1 MLWASYSLFITC
13 RFSLVSFILIQCI
26 SIGIKLVYY
35 IISFYYWKSS
45 FNARLFHCLAYII
58 QYSDTYSIY
67 KYFSTSTHKCY
78 LLVVVLLPYYLS
90 VSILDTIL
98 KCVSGSCIRLYSCN
112 LAFLLGWD
120 SLALREC
127 HFDLLDILFDL
138 R

>member
-1 MLWASYSLFITC
+1 MIRSNSL
-13 RFSLVSFILIQCI
+13 RFSVVSFILIQCI

-78 LLVVVLLPYYLS
+78 LLTVVLYTYYLS
-90 VSILDTIL
+90 LVILLIFLIQSTSFQI
-98 KCVSGSCIRLYSCN
+98 GN
-112 LAFLLGWD
+112 LDFLFGFD